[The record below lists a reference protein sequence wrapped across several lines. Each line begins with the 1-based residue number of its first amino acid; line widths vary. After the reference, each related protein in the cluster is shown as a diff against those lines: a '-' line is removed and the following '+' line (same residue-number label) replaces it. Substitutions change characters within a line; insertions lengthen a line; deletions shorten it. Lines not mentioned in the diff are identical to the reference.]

1 MIQRIQSVYLF
12 LVTVIMILPLCVPIA
27 RMIVP
32 DASTY
37 EFYSYGVV
45 QTGEQAEVQAYYW
58 GLFCLNGIAIVMP
71 FAAIFLYKRRLL
83 QMRLSLIE
91 IFLCLGITALMW
103 YHINYFSKEME
114 IDVLYR
120 FSFILP
126 VVCSI
131 LSYLATRDIIKD
143 INLLKSYDR
152 IR

>member
-12 LVTVIMILPLCVPIA
+12 LVTVIMILPLCIPIA

-32 DASTY
+32 EAATY

-45 QTGEQAEVQAYYW
+45 RLGEQPQVQAYYW
-58 GLFCLNGIAIVMP
+58 GLLCLNAIAILMP

-103 YHINYFSKEME
+103 YHINYFSKEMG
-114 IDVLYR
+114 IDVIFRYG
-120 FSFILP
+120 FILP
-126 VVCSI
+126 VICSI
-131 LSYLATRDIIKD
+131 LSYLATRGIIKD